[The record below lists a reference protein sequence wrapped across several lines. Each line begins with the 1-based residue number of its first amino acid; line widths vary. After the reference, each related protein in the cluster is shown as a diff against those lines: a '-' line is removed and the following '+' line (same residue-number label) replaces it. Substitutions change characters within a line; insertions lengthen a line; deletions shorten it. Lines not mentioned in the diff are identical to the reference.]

1 MHMKK
6 GLFLGLIAAVV
17 MLASCNKTLQK
28 PDEIT
33 VNPSPLVLKGGKVDA
48 AITGTFPQKKFAKKG
63 VLTVTPVLKYAGKE
77 ALGEP
82 VTYVGEKAKE
92 NGKTVSYK
100 NGGTYSQTCSFD
112 YVPEMRVSELYL
124 RFEAKVGKKV
134 IEIPDVKI
142 ADGVVTTPELAEA
155 KDNKTAGTP
164 DKFQRVIQELTEAD
178 IKFLIQSAELRSSE
192 TKSESVKALQAAIK
206 DAKANEKKE
215 ISKIEVSGYASP
227 DGGMDLNEKLAQNR
241 QKAAANFLK
250 KDLKKNKVAN
260 GVEANITAEDW
271 EGFQKAME
279 NSNMQDKDLVLRVLS
294 MYSDPEEREAQ
305 IKNLSSVYGTIAE
318 EILPALRRSRLI
330 LTTDLI
336 GKSDDEIREIAKN
349 DPAQLSVEELL
360 YAATLTNDKAEKKAL
375 YQKAAEL
382 YNDYRA
388 YNSLGQLYFE
398 EGNIAEARRCYAKA
412 LDIQPNDPD
421 VNYNAG
427 VAALADNDLDKAEEY
442 LGKAAGTKAN
452 LNAALGTLYTK
463 KGDYAA
469 AKKAYGETATNNAAV
484 QQILDEDY
492 AAAAKTLA
500 NVKEPNAT
508 TAYLKAVV
516 GARTND
522 KAAVI
527 ENLKAAVAQD
537 AKLKVRAAQDIEFA
551 KFAEDA
557 EFQAIW
563 DYRPIYFDE
572 EKEARKDKR
581 LARLRRGAFREE
593 HEKNMTI
600 MKQKRQSKL
609 LIWFVLIGLLVFGIY
624 IFL

>member
-1 MHMKK
+1 MKK

-92 NGKTVSYK
+92 NGKTVNYR
-100 NGGTYSQTCSFD
+100 NGGKYTQTCSFN

-142 ADGVVTTPELAEA
+142 ADGVVSTPELADA
-155 KDNKTAGTP
+155 KDNKTACTP

-178 IKFLIQSAELRSSE
+178 IKFLIQSASLRSSE

-206 DAKANEKKE
+206 DAKDNEKKE
-215 ISKIEVSGYASP
+215 INKIEVSGYASP

-250 KDLKKNKVAN
+250 RDLKKNKVAN
-260 GVEANITAEDW
+260 DVEANITAEDW

-336 GKSDDEIREIAKN
+336 GKSDEEISALAKN

-375 YQKAAEL
+375 YQKAAEI

-388 YNSLGQLYFE
+388 YNNLGQLYFE

-412 LDIQPNDPD
+412 LEIQPNDPD
-421 VNYNAG
+421 VNFNAG
-427 VAALADNDLDKAEEY
+427 VAALADNDLDKAEAFF
-442 LGKAAGTKAN
+442 GKAAGTKAN

-500 NVKEPNAT
+500 NIKEPNAT

-537 AKLKVRAAQDIEFA
+537 AQLKARAAQDIEFA

-557 EFQAIW
+557 EFQAIV
-563 DYRPIYFDE
+563 
-572 EKEARKDKR
+572 K
-581 LARLRRGAFREE
+581 
-593 HEKNMTI
+593 
-600 MKQKRQSKL
+600 
-609 LIWFVLIGLLVFGIY
+609 
-624 IFL
+624 

>member
-1 MHMKK
+1 MKK

-33 VNPSPLVLKGGKVDA
+33 VNPSPLVLKGGKVNA
-48 AITGTFPQKKFAKKG
+48 EITGTFPQKKFAKKG

-77 ALGEP
+77 AVGEP

-92 NGKTVSYK
+92 NGKTVNYK
-100 NGGTYSQTCSFD
+100 NGGKYTQTCSFN

-142 ADGVVTTPELAEA
+142 ADGVVSTPELAEA
-155 KDNKTAGTP
+155 KDNKTACTP

-178 IKFLIQSAELRSSE
+178 IKFLIQSSALRSSE

-206 DAKANEKKE
+206 DAKDNEKKE
-215 ISKIEVSGYASP
+215 INKIEVSGYASP

-250 KDLKKNKVAN
+250 RDLKKNKVAN
-260 GVEANITAEDW
+260 DVEANITAEDW

-336 GKSDDEIREIAKN
+336 GKSDDEIREIAKT

-375 YQKAAEL
+375 YQKAAEI

-388 YNSLGQLYFE
+388 YNNLGQLYFE

-412 LDIQPNDPD
+412 LEIQPNDPD
-421 VNYNAG
+421 VNFNAG
-427 VAALADNDLDKAEEY
+427 VAALADNDLDKAEAFF
-442 LGKAAGTKAN
+442 GKAAGTKAN

-500 NVKEPNAT
+500 NIKEPNAT

-537 AKLKVRAAQDIEFA
+537 AQLKARAAQDIEFA

-557 EFQAIW
+557 EFQAIV
-563 DYRPIYFDE
+563 
-572 EKEARKDKR
+572 K
-581 LARLRRGAFREE
+581 
-593 HEKNMTI
+593 
-600 MKQKRQSKL
+600 
-609 LIWFVLIGLLVFGIY
+609 
-624 IFL
+624 

>member
-48 AITGTFPQKKFAKKG
+48 AITGTFPEKKFAKKG

-92 NGKTVSYK
+92 NGKTVNYR
-100 NGGTYSQTCSFD
+100 NGGKYTQTCSFD

-134 IEIPDVKI
+134 IEIPDIKI
-142 ADGVVTTPELAEA
+142 ADGVVTTPELADA
-155 KDNKTAGTP
+155 KDNKTACTP

-178 IKFLIQSAELRSSE
+178 IKFLIQSAEIRSSE
-192 TKSESVKALQAAIK
+192 AKNESVKALQAAIK
-206 DAKANEKKE
+206 DAKGNEKKE
-215 ISKIEVSGYASP
+215 INKIEVSGYASP

-260 GVEANITAEDW
+260 DVEANITAEDW

-360 YAATLTNDKAEKKAL
+360 YAATLTNDKAEKKEL
-375 YQKAAEL
+375 YAKAANI

-388 YNSLGQLYFE
+388 WNSLGQLFFE
-398 EGNIAEARRCYAKA
+398 EGNIAEARRCYGHA
-412 LDIQPNDPD
+412 LEIQPNDPD
-421 VNYNAG
+421 VNFNAG
-427 VAALADNDLDKAEEY
+427 VAALADNDLDKAEEFF
-442 LGKAAGTKAN
+442 GKAAGTKAN

-484 QQILDEDY
+484 QQILDENY
-492 AAAAKTLA
+492 AAASQTLA
-500 NVKEPNAT
+500 NIKEPNAT
-508 TAYLKAVV
+508 TAYLKAIV

-537 AKLKVRAAQDIEFA
+537 AQLKARAAQDIEFA

-557 EFQAIW
+557 EFQAIV
-563 DYRPIYFDE
+563 
-572 EKEARKDKR
+572 K
-581 LARLRRGAFREE
+581 
-593 HEKNMTI
+593 
-600 MKQKRQSKL
+600 
-609 LIWFVLIGLLVFGIY
+609 
-624 IFL
+624 